1 MKIQEVL
8 RKENIGKKFK
18 GLKQV
23 WEVFESLEFDIYE
36 LSMKNVN
43 DKTEY
48 IDSWNTLYEIVNK
61 EFEEVK

>member
-43 DKTEY
+43 DKTER
-48 IDSWNTLYEIVNK
+48 IDSWNTLYEIVNE

>member
-36 LSMKNVN
+36 VSMKNAN
-43 DKTEY
+43 DKTER
-48 IDSWNTLYEIVNK
+48 IDSWNTLYEIVNE

>member
-36 LSMKNVN
+36 VSMKNVN
-43 DKTEY
+43 DKAEY
-48 IDSWNTLYEIVNK
+48 IDSWNTLYEIVNE

>member
-36 LSMKNVN
+36 VSMKNVN
-43 DKTEY
+43 DKTER
-48 IDSWNTLYEIVNK
+48 IDSWNTLYEIVNE

>member
-1 MKIQEVL
+1 MNIFEVGK
-8 RKENIGKKFK
+8 KENIGKKFK

-43 DKTEY
+43 DKAEY
-48 IDSWNTLYEIVNK
+48 IDSWNTLYEIVNE

>member
-43 DKTEY
+43 DKAEY
-48 IDSWNTLYEIVNK
+48 IDSWNTLYEIVNE

>member
-1 MKIQEVL
+1 MGIKEVL

-36 LSMKNVN
+36 ISMKNVN

-48 IDSWNTLYEIVNK
+48 IDSWNTLYEIVNE

>member
-1 MKIQEVL
+1 MGIKEIL

-36 LSMKNVN
+36 ISMRNVN
-43 DKTEY
+43 DKAEY
-48 IDSWNTLYEIVNK
+48 IDSWNTLYEIVNE

>member
-1 MKIQEVL
+1 MRIQEVL

-36 LSMKNVN
+36 VSMKNVE

-48 IDSWNTLYEIVNK
+48 IDSWNTLYEIVNE

>member
-1 MKIQEVL
+1 MNIKEVL
-8 RKENIGKKFK
+8 KKENIGKKFK

-36 LSMKNVN
+36 VSMRNVN
-43 DKTEY
+43 DKAEY
-48 IDSWNTLYEIVNK
+48 IDSWNTLYEIVNE

>member
-1 MKIQEVL
+1 MEIKEIL

-23 WEVFESLEFDIYE
+23 WEVFESLEFDIYVV
-36 LSMKNVN
+36 SMRNVN
-43 DKTEY
+43 DGTEY
-48 IDSWNTLYEIVNK
+48 IDSWNTLYEIVNE

>member
-1 MKIQEVL
+1 MRIQEVL

-36 LSMKNVN
+36 VSMKNVN
-43 DKTEY
+43 DKTER
-48 IDSWNTLYEIVNK
+48 IDSWNTLYEIVNE

>member
-1 MKIQEVL
+1 MGIKEIL

-23 WEVFESLEFDIYE
+23 WEVFESLEFGIYE
-36 LSMKNVN
+36 VSMRNVN
-43 DKTEY
+43 DKAEC
-48 IDSWNTLYEIVNK
+48 IDSWNTLYEIVNE